1 MTTAH
6 EPLFGLATGTR
17 ARELSGP
24 FGRLG
29 RVLRTADEVREAYVQ
44 HRRARWIATDS
55 TALKVLLGLEARDTW
70 HRLLLLEHAGTAR
83 REILH
88 ALFRVVIAPDDRVR
102 LLAPEEMAD
111 VLADEH
117 AENFFIGGV
126 VDRDDKA
133 IVLYR
138 GNLEPLLVPL
148 DWFRAKPRR
157 PEPDFDALALT
168 DSGNTVQLGEYE
180 AATDAI
186 LYEFDPEARRRFRAR
201 EIRKDPSFG
210 GSLLRLRLQKGL
222 SRSDF
227 APLSSKTIARIE
239 RNEVE
244 APHGDTL
251 EAIARRL
258 GVPASEIGS
267 Y

>member
-17 ARELSGP
+17 TRELSEP

-29 RVLRTADEVREAYVQ
+29 RVLRTADEVREAYAQ

-55 TALKVLLGLEARDTW
+55 TALKVLVGLEPRDTW

-102 LLAPEEMAD
+102 LLPPDEMAD
-111 VLADEH
+111 VLVDEH
-117 AENFFIGGV
+117 MEDYFIGGV

-133 IVLYR
+133 LVLYR
-138 GNLEPLLVPL
+138 GNFEPLLVPL
-148 DWFRAKPRR
+148 DWFKARPRR
-157 PEPDFDALALT
+157 PRPDFDALALT

-180 AATDAI
+180 AGTDAI
-186 LYEFDPEARRRFRAR
+186 LYEFDPQARCRMRER
-201 EIRKDPSFG
+201 EIRKDASFG
-210 GSLLRLRLQKGL
+210 GSLRRLRLQKGL

-227 APLSSKTIARIE
+227 APLSSKTLARIE
-239 RNEVE
+239 RGDVE
-244 APHGDTL
+244 APRGDTL
-251 EAIARRL
+251 ETIARRL
-258 GVPASEIGS
+258 GVPASAIGS